1 MKDKIKMNII
11 LLETSVEELT
21 SLPDINPGLK
31 LPINEW
37 VWIRGYAGSIQTHPG
52 HLQGDQ
58 WF

>member
-31 LPINEW
+31 LPINE
-37 VWIRGYAGSIQTHPG
+37 
-52 HLQGDQ
+52 
-58 WF
+58 